1 MDDIMIQKRL
11 EKANYKL
18 TPQREA
24 VLQVMQNNKGQHLA
38 AEEVFIEARKMVPNI
53 GIATVYRTLELLSNL
68 DILYKTTFDEGKFRY
83 ELSEA
88 DNSHQHHHVICPAC
102 GRILEV
108 EEDLLT
114 QLEQHLEEKGYQV
127 IDHQLKVY
135 AYCPECTSKV
145 K

>member
-114 QLEQHLEEKGYQV
+114 QLEQHLEEKGYEV
-127 IDHQLKVY
+127 IDHQLKIY
-135 AYCPECTSKV
+135 AYCPECTGK